1 MTVRKLE
8 KTQWRPYFD
17 RVLEVLIGKRA
28 EIEVDRFAIGAQ
40 IEAEWLLLLGIAYN
54 PKTDL
59 LEIELENLDHMIRA
73 PQAVYIDD
81 SSLGLTAWRL
91 SIATVFSRSS
101 DCATR
106 LMLLAAVG
114 GCRLTFRERSA

>member
-17 RVLEVLIGKRA
+17 RVSEFLIGKRA
-28 EIEVDRFAIGAQ
+28 EIEVESLALGAQ
-40 IEAEWLLLLGIAYN
+40 IEAEWLPLLGITYD
-54 PKTDL
+54 PKNDL

-81 SSLGLTAWRL
+81 SPPGLTSMEVVDRDGIQQIIRL
-91 SIATVFSRSS
+91 R
-101 DCATR
+101 DP
-106 LMLLAAVG
+106 LMLPPPSAA
-114 GCRLTFRERSA
+114 A

>member
-17 RVLEVLIGKRA
+17 RVSEALIGKRA
-28 EIEVDRFAIGAQ
+28 EIEVESSPSALRSRPSGCLCWASPIRR
-40 IEAEWLLLLGIAYN
+40 
-54 PKTDL
+54 DL

-81 SSLGLTAWRL
+81 SPPVDEHEVVDRDGVQQIIRL
-91 SIATVFSRSS
+91 R
-101 DCATR
+101 D
-106 LMLLAAVG
+106 LPMLPPPSAA
-114 GCRLTFRERSA
+114 AA